1 MAQRTQTFVQVE
13 ISFPTASFPSKKPGL
28 RPTWPAVID
37 ERRKGQRLRI
47 GVPHGHWKTTTFV
60 AGLRLS
66 GMVAP
71 MVLDG
76 PINGAAF
83 QA

>member
-1 MAQRTQTFVQVE
+1 LNLDQRGK
-13 ISFPTASFPSKKPGL
+13 AL
-28 RPTWPAVID
+28 RPGTQG
-37 ERRKGQRLRI
+37 ERPRAGI
-47 GVPHGHWKTTTFV
+47 PHGHWKTTTFV

-83 QA
+83 QAYVYQVLVAAPSRS